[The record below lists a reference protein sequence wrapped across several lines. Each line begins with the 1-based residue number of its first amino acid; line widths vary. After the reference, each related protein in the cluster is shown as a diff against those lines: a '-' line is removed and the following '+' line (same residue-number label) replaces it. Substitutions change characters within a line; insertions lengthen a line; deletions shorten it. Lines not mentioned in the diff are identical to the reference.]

1 MEEDVYETVEEHALE
16 MGAFREEVEGFVYWL
31 DRYEEAKQGKTA
43 FPLEDVE
50 AEIAAHYEA
59 FPKRKSEARERMLDV
74 FTLENQV
81 RNARNQGTPYDDLPR
96 DVEKLDVLMEEI
108 EDVKETYYEA
118 RDVGAAARERMVDE
132 VGAEILIDDDW
143 YAEPEADEVMDLLDE
158 IRQQTGFPA
167 NPGYR
172 M

>member
-1 MEEDVYETVEEHALE
+1 MYETVEEHALE
-16 MGAFREEVEGFVYWL
+16 IGAFREEVEGFVHWL
-31 DRYEEAKQGKTA
+31 DQYEEAKQGETA
-43 FPLEDVE
+43 FSLEDVE
-50 AEIAAHYEA
+50 AEIGAHYEA
-59 FPKRKSEARERMLDV
+59 FPKRKLEARERMLDV

-81 RNARNQGTPYDDLPR
+81 RNALNQGTPYDDLPG
-96 DVEKLDVLMEEI
+96 DVEELDALMEEI
-108 EDVKETYYEA
+108 EAVKETYYEA
-118 RDVGAAARERMVDE
+118 RDVGAEARERMVDE

-143 YAEPEADEVMDLLDE
+143 YAEPEGDEMMDLFDE